1 MAKFTKDAT
10 ELLRLVGGKEN
21 IQAVSHCMTRMRF
34 VLIEPKK
41 ADVQAIE
48 NLSSIKGTFTQ
59 SGQFQV
65 IIGNEV
71 AEYYNEF
78 TKISGI
84 EGVSKEEVKQN
95 AKSQQSILQKMMTNI
110 GEIFAPIIPALIVG
124 GLILGFRNIIDSIA
138 FMENGTKT
146 LCQVSQFWAGVDHFL
161 WLIGEAIFHFLPV
174 GIVWS
179 ITKKMGTTQ
188 ILGII
193 LGITL
198 VSPQLL
204 NAYAVANTA
213 LADIPVWNFGFA
225 TVQMIGYQAQVIP
238 AILAGFTLVYL
249 EKFFR
254 KISPSYISMIVVPFF
269 SLLLAVILAHTVL
282 GPTGWIIGDWV
293 SKIVWAGLTSPFKW
307 LFAAIFGFVYAPLV
321 ITGLHHMTNA
331 IDSQLISSFG
341 GTILWP
347 MIALSNIAQGSAVL
361 AMIILQKK
369 NEKAQ
374 QLSIPACISCY
385 LGVTEPAMF
394 GVNIKYG
401 FPFISAMIGSALAAM
416 LSVSTSVTAISIGV
430 GGLPGILSIFPQ
442 YMLKFAIAMA
452 IAIIVPFTLTYIIG
466 KKKLTNIDLNIQTK
480 QSNDTIEFISP
491 LEGKIIE
498 LSKVPDQVFSQ
509 KKMGNGFAVEL
520 TSGTIKAPFS
530 GEVIVAFHTGH
541 AYGIK
546 RNDGLEVLIHI
557 GMDTVELG
565 GQGFSLKVKQGDLV
579 SAGDTIA
586 EVDLEYIKKE
596 GKSLVS
602 PVVFPNG
609 EDITLNVYENV
620 KLGQNIITIK

>member
-1 MAKFTKDAT
+1 MGKFTKDAT
-10 ELLRLVGGKEN
+10 ELLKLVGGKEN
-21 IQAVSHCMTRMRF
+21 IQAVSHCVTRMRF
-34 VLIEPKK
+34 VLVDPSK
-41 ADVQAIE
+41 ADVNKIE
-48 NLSSIKGTFTQ
+48 DLPSTKGTFTQ

-71 AEYYNEF
+71 QEYYNEF

-95 AKSQQSILQKMMTNI
+95 AKSQQNAIQKIMSTM

-124 GLILGFRNIIDSIA
+124 GLILGFRNVIDSMAIV
-138 FMENGTKT
+138 ENGTKT
-146 LCQVSQFWAGVDHFL
+146 LCEVSQFWAGVDQFL

-204 NAYAVANTA
+204 NAYAVASTA
-213 LADIPVWNFGFA
+213 PADIPVWNFGFA
-225 TVQMIGYQAQVIP
+225 TVKMIGYQAQVIP
-238 AILAGFTLVYL
+238 AMLAGFALVYL

-254 KISPSYISMIVVPFF
+254 KISPSYISMITVPFF

-282 GPTGWIIGDWV
+282 GPIGWVVGDWI
-293 SKIVWAGLTSPFKW
+293 SNIVWAGLNSSVKW
-307 LFAAIFGFVYAPLV
+307 LFAAVFGFVYAPLV

-341 GTILWP
+341 GTNLWP

-361 AMIILQKK
+361 AMIVLQKK

-401 FPFISAMIGSALAAM
+401 FPFISAMIGSAFAAM
-416 LSVSTSVTAISIGV
+416 FSVSTGVTAVSIGV

-442 YMLKFAIAMA
+442 YMIQFAIAMV
-452 IAIIVPFTLTYIIG
+452 IAIVIPFVLTYVIG
-466 KKKLTNIDLNIQTK
+466 KKKLTDVDLYGK
-480 QSNDTIEFISP
+480 QNKNEVLEFVSP
-491 LEGKIIE
+491 VEGKVME
-498 LSKVPDQVFSQ
+498 LSEVKDKVFSQ
-509 KKMGNGFAVEL
+509 GIMGNGFAVEL
-520 TSGTIKAPFS
+520 TSGTVRAPFS
-530 GEVIVAFHTGH
+530 GEVTVVFPTGH
-541 AYGIK
+541 AIGMK
-546 RNDGLEVLIHI
+546 RADGLEVLIHI
-557 GMDTVELG
+557 GMDTVQLNG
-565 GQGFSLKVKQGDLV
+565 KGFSLKVKQGDYV
-579 SAGDTIA
+579 SAGDVLV
-586 EVDLEYIKKE
+586 EVDLDYIKSE

-609 EDITLNVYENV
+609 QAVSLKVQGNIKT
-620 KLGQNIITIK
+620 GQDVVTIA